1 MSIPPSLAEELSQA
15 LAGGYADQAVQVT
28 EKALADGVDP
38 LALIQEVVVP
48 TLTEVGQRFE
58 DLDIFL
64 PELMAAG
71 EAGNACSKV
80 IEDAITKS
88 GGQVQ
93 SKGVIVLG
101 TVKGDIHDIGKN
113 IVASLFKAHSYKV
126 IDVGKDVSAATFIE
140 TAEANNADVI
150 AASALMSITRAGC
163 REVADLLQ
171 ELNLQDKY
179 KFIIGGGST
188 DQVYADEI
196 GADGYAFAALRSRR
210 TRQHAPK
217 LGAAPRPFIRCAPH
231 LAYVICHGQFGAII
245 CDRSIEQ
252 PHLNL

>member
-1 MSIPPSLAEELSQA
+1 MTDQNVPKNFADPLSKA
-15 LAGGYADQAVQVT
+15 LAGGLKDEAVQAT
-28 EKALADGVDP
+28 ENALAAGVDP
-38 LALIQEVVVP
+38 LALIQQVVVP

-80 IEDAITKS
+80 IEDALVKS

-93 SKGVIVLG
+93 SKGLIILG

-113 IVASLFKAHSYKV
+113 IVASLFKAHGYKV

-140 TAEANNADVI
+140 SAEENKADVI

-163 REVADLLQ
+163 REIADLLN
-171 ELNLQDKY
+171 ELQLGDKY

-188 DQVYADEI
+188 DQEYADEI
-196 GADGYAFAALRSRR
+196 GANGYAFTASGGVDLVN
-210 TRQHAPK
+210 TLLQ
-217 LGAAPRPFIRCAPH
+217 
-231 LAYVICHGQFGAII
+231 
-245 CDRSIEQ
+245 
-252 PHLNL
+252 

>member
-1 MSIPPSLAEELSQA
+1 MSEQNVPKNFADELSKA
-15 LAGGYADQAVQVT
+15 LAGGLKDEAVQAT
-28 EKALADGVDP
+28 EEALAAGVDP
-38 LALIQEVVVP
+38 LALIQQVVVP
-48 TLTEVGQRFE
+48 TLTGVGQRFE
-58 DLDIFL
+58 DLEIFL

-80 IEDAITKS
+80 IEDALTKS

-113 IVASLFKAHSYKV
+113 IVASLFKAHGYKV

-140 TAEANNADVI
+140 TAEENNANVI

-163 REVADLLQ
+163 REVADLLR
-171 ELNLQDKY
+171 ELNLEEKY

-188 DQVYADEI
+188 DQEYADEI
-196 GADGYAFAALRSRR
+196 GADGYAFAAS
-210 TRQHAPK
+210 
-217 LGAAPRPFIRCAPH
+217 GAVELVNTL
-231 LAYVICHGQFGAII
+231 LA
-245 CDRSIEQ
+245 
-252 PHLNL
+252 

>member
-1 MSIPPSLAEELSQA
+1 MTDQKVPKSFADELSKS
-15 LAGGYADQAVQVT
+15 LAGGLKDEAVEVT
-28 EKALADGVDP
+28 EKALGAGVDP
-38 LALIQEVVVP
+38 LALIQQVVVP

-58 DLDIFL
+58 DLEIFL

-80 IEDAITKS
+80 IEDSLTKS
-88 GGQVQ
+88 GGKVE
-93 SKGVIVLG
+93 SKGVIILC

-113 IVASLFKAHSYKV
+113 IVSSLFKAHGYKV

-163 REVADLLQ
+163 REVADLLK
-171 ELNLQDKY
+171 ELNLDDKY

-188 DQVYADEI
+188 DQEYADEI
-196 GADGYAFAALRSRR
+196 GANGYSFTAS
-210 TRQHAPK
+210 
-217 LGAAPRPFIRCAPH
+217 GAVE
-231 LAYVICHGQFGAII
+231 LVNSLLQ
-245 CDRSIEQ
+245 
-252 PHLNL
+252 

>member
-1 MSIPPSLAEELSQA
+1 MTDQNVPKNFADPLSGA
-15 LAGGYADQAVQVT
+15 LAGGLKDEAVQAT
-28 EKALADGVDP
+28 EKALAAGVDP
-38 LALIQEVVVP
+38 LALIQQVVVP

-64 PELMAAG
+64 PELIAAG

-80 IEDAITKS
+80 IEDALVKS

-93 SKGVIVLG
+93 SKGVIILG

-113 IVASLFKAHSYKV
+113 IVASLFKAHGYKV

-140 TAEANNADVI
+140 SAEENKADVI

-163 REVADLLQ
+163 REIADLLS
-171 ELNLQDKY
+171 ELQLADKY

-188 DQVYADEI
+188 DQEYADEI
-196 GADGYAFAALRSRR
+196 GANGYAFTASGGVDLVN
-210 TRQHAPK
+210 TLLQ
-217 LGAAPRPFIRCAPH
+217 
-231 LAYVICHGQFGAII
+231 
-245 CDRSIEQ
+245 
-252 PHLNL
+252 

>member
-1 MSIPPSLAEELSQA
+1 MTDQTVPKNFADPLSAA
-15 LAGGYADQAVQVT
+15 LAGGLKDEAVQAT
-28 EKALADGVDP
+28 ENALAAGVDP
-38 LALIQEVVVP
+38 LALIQQVVVP

-80 IEDAITKS
+80 IEDALVKS

-93 SKGVIVLG
+93 SKGVIILG

-113 IVASLFKAHSYKV
+113 IVASLFKAHGYKV

-140 TAEANNADVI
+140 SAEENKADVI

-163 REVADLLQ
+163 REIADLLS
-171 ELNLQDKY
+171 ELHLDDKY

-188 DQVYADEI
+188 DQEYADEI
-196 GADGYAFAALRSRR
+196 GANGYAFTASGGVELVN
-210 TRQHAPK
+210 TLLQ
-217 LGAAPRPFIRCAPH
+217 
-231 LAYVICHGQFGAII
+231 
-245 CDRSIEQ
+245 
-252 PHLNL
+252 

>member
-1 MSIPPSLAEELSQA
+1 MTDQNVPKNFADPLSEA
-15 LAGGYADQAVQVT
+15 LAGGLKDEAVQAT
-28 EKALADGVDP
+28 ENALAAGVDP
-38 LALIQEVVVP
+38 LALIQQVVVP

-80 IEDAITKS
+80 IEDALVKS
-88 GGQVQ
+88 GGKVQ
-93 SKGVIVLG
+93 SKGVIILG

-113 IVASLFKAHSYKV
+113 IVASLFKAHGYKV

-140 TAEANNADVI
+140 SAEENNADVI

-163 REVADLLQ
+163 REIADLLS
-171 ELNLQDKY
+171 ELQLADKY

-188 DQVYADEI
+188 DQEYADEI
-196 GADGYAFAALRSRR
+196 GANGYAFTASGGVDLVN
-210 TRQHAPK
+210 TLLQ
-217 LGAAPRPFIRCAPH
+217 
-231 LAYVICHGQFGAII
+231 
-245 CDRSIEQ
+245 
-252 PHLNL
+252 

>member
-1 MSIPPSLAEELSQA
+1 MTDQNVPKNFADELSQA
-15 LAGGYADQAVQVT
+15 LAGGLKDEAVAST
-28 EKALADGVDP
+28 EKALGAGVDP
-38 LALIQEVVVP
+38 LALIQQVVVP
-48 TLTEVGQRFE
+48 TLTEVGQKFE

-80 IEDAITKS
+80 IEDALTKS
-88 GGQVQ
+88 GGQVE

-113 IVASLFKAHSYKV
+113 IVASLFKAHGYKV

-140 TAEANNADVI
+140 TAEANSADVI

-163 REVADLLQ
+163 REVADLLS
-171 ELNLQDKY
+171 ELNLAGKY

-188 DQVYADEI
+188 DQEYADEI
-196 GADGYAFAALRSRR
+196 GANGYAFAASGAVELVN
-210 TRQHAPK
+210 K
-217 LGAAPRPFIRCAPH
+217 LLG
-231 LAYVICHGQFGAII
+231 
-245 CDRSIEQ
+245 
-252 PHLNL
+252 

>member
-1 MSIPPSLAEELSQA
+1 MTDQNVPKNFADELSKA
-15 LAGGYADQAVQVT
+15 LAGGLKDEAVQAT
-28 EKALADGVDP
+28 EKALAAGVNP
-38 LALIQEVVVP
+38 LALIQQVVVP

-80 IEDAITKS
+80 IEDVLTQS
-88 GGQVQ
+88 GGQVL

-113 IVASLFKAHSYKV
+113 IVASLFKAHGYKV

-140 TAEANNADVI
+140 TAEENKADVI

-163 REVADLLQ
+163 REIADLLR
-171 ELNLQDKY
+171 ELQLENKY
-179 KFIIGGGST
+179 KLIIGGGST
-188 DQVYADEI
+188 DQEYADEI
-196 GADGYAFAALRSRR
+196 GADGYAFAASGGVELVN
-210 TRQHAPK
+210 TLLQ
-217 LGAAPRPFIRCAPH
+217 
-231 LAYVICHGQFGAII
+231 
-245 CDRSIEQ
+245 
-252 PHLNL
+252 